1 MTLFYVAFS
10 AIPSGKANSIQ
21 VMRMCE
27 AFAGLVDDVR
37 LFCRNGSLPTGDIF
51 EYYGVRRCFQIRA
64 IPVPAI
70 RFINRIRFASVVAS
84 ELRAQPS
91 PVTVYLREQF
101 VAGIACR
108 MRAIRHRVILEVH
121 APPTNRFWHWWFG
134 RMVRSGNLSHLVT
147 ISEAL
152 ANEYLRLFPDLSRD
166 KVIVAHDGASDS
178 AGIVP
183 DVRAVATGGSSR
195 RVALGYVGS
204 LRPGKGMEIIQEL
217 APQLPQFDFHV
228 VGGDD
233 ESVRC
238 WRGKAAHDN
247 LIFHGLVSPPRARE
261 YIATFDIVLA
271 PYQPV
276 VLVGDDNVDIGRWMS
291 PLKIFEYM
299 SHGKP
304 IVASDLPVL
313 REILKDGHNALLAD
327 PGDASD
333 WTKKVI
339 QLVAD
344 AELGRDIGAAA
355 RRDFQHNY
363 TWQKRA
369 ELILRRV
376 MADESARRI
385 G

>member
-10 AIPSGKANSIQ
+10 AIPSDKANGIQ

-27 AFAGLVDDVR
+27 AFAGFVDDVQ
-37 LFCRNGSLPTGDIF
+37 LLCRKGRLPTGDIF
-51 EYYGVRRCFQIRA
+51 EYYGVRKCFEIQA
-64 IPVPAI
+64 IHVPAMRI
-70 RFINRIRFASVVAS
+70 TNRLRFAYVVAS
-84 ELRAQPS
+84 RLREQKS

-101 VAGIACR
+101 MAGIACR
-108 MRAIRHRVILEVH
+108 MHPMKHRVILEVH
-121 APPTNRFWHWWFG
+121 APPTNRFWHWWFR

-147 ISEAL
+147 ISQAL
-152 ANEYLRLFPDLSRD
+152 ADEYQRLFPELSRE
-166 KVIVAHDGASDS
+166 KVIVAHDGASAA
-178 AGIVP
+178 AGVMTDEKP
-183 DVRAVATGGSSR
+183 GATSGNGR
-195 RVALGYVGS
+195 RVTLGYVGS

-217 APQLPQFDFHV
+217 APQLPQFDFHI
-228 VGGDD
+228 VGGDE
-233 ESVRC
+233 ESVRY
-238 WRGKAAHDN
+238 WQGKARQDN
-247 LIFHGLVSPPRARE
+247 VIFHGLVSPPRAQE

-304 IVASDLPVL
+304 IIASDLPVL

-339 QLVAD
+339 QLAAD
-344 AELGRDIGAAA
+344 AELGRAID
-355 RRDFQHNY
+355 R
-363 TWQKRA
+363 
-369 ELILRRV
+369 
-376 MADESARRI
+376 
-385 G
+385 